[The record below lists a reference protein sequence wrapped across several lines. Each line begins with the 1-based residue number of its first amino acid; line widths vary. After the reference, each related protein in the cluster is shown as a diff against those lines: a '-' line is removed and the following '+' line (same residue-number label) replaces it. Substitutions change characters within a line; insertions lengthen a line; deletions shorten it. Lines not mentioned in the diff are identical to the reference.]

1 MEGKFKTKKIMLLS
15 GVLLAVMIFLK
26 KSSQLITLPTK
37 ALLVKFPLNTHTPS
51 VHPSQ
56 KNAGLHVQ
64 TCTKYC
70 TSGIRLDPLVSL
82 QHTPDS
88 TVD

>member
-37 ALLVKFPLNTHTPS
+37 ALLVKLPLNAHTPS

-56 KNAGLHVQ
+56 KMQAYM
-64 TCTKYC
+64 C
-70 TSGIRLDPLVSL
+70 RLALNIAQVGSAW
-82 QHTPDS
+82 TRW
-88 TVD
+88 